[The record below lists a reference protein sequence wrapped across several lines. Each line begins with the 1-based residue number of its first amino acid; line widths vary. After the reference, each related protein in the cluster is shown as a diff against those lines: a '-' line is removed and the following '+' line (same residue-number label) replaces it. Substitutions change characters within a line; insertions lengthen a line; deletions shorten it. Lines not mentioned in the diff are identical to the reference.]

1 MFSSFTP
8 PPFTSIAIAL
18 AFAIASQAQEV
29 TPDPALLQKQTAE
42 WIETRRLI
50 SAESAAWETEKATL
64 ADLNTIRQRETQQLG
79 EFVKAAGERVTELDE
94 QKKKS
99 ATEKANLQQW
109 RKNFEDEVAAL
120 EAQLKPLLPAFPA
133 PLRDKIGDAIA
144 RLESPAEDVALQ
156 NRARDV
162 LLILQA
168 AHEFQNEITLASEV
182 RDLDGEKREV
192 EVLYLGMSQAWFV
205 DASGRYSGSGAPGDA
220 GWVWKAEP
228 GLAASIR
235 QAIEVQKR
243 AATPAFVDLP
253 FQNGTLKEEAP

>member
-1 MFSSFTP
+1 MFPSSLKS
-8 PPFTSIAIAL
+8 PFTGIAIAL
-18 AFAIASQAQEV
+18 AFATASRAQEV

-50 SAESAAWETEKATL
+50 SAESAAWEMEKASL
-64 ADLNTIRQRETQQLG
+64 SDLNAIRQRETRQLA
-79 EFVKAAGERVTELDE
+79 EFVKAAGERVAELDG
-94 QKKKS
+94 QKTKS
-99 ATEKANLQQW
+99 AGEKANLQQW
-109 RKNFEDEVAAL
+109 RKSFEEEVTAL
-120 EAQLKPLLPAFPA
+120 EATLKPMLPAFPA

-205 DASGRYSGSGAPGDA
+205 NASGRYSGSGAPGDA
-220 GWVWKAEP
+220 GWIWKVEP

-243 AATPAFVDLP
+243 AATPSFVDLP